1 MAQRRGSWG
10 KSTTAVIILVLL
22 LVETLQSVIEMSTKL
37 AQIVV
42 NALKWHVFFFVFFK
56 GYVKTEHRE
65 DTKYHYKMIQEFG
78 ATQWL

>member
-10 KSTTAVIILVLL
+10 KSTTAVIILVFL

-42 NALKWHVFFFVFFK
+42 NALKWHVFFFFK
-56 GYVKTEHRE
+56 GYVKTVHRE

>member
-1 MAQRRGSWG
+1 
-10 KSTTAVIILVLL
+10 
-22 LVETLQSVIEMSTKL
+22 MSTKL

-42 NALKWHVFFFVFFK
+42 NALKWHVFLFFLFLKK
-56 GYVKTEHRE
+56 GYGKTVDRE

>member
-22 LVETLQSVIEMSTKL
+22 LVGTLQSVIEMSTKL

-42 NALKWHVFFFVFFK
+42 NALKWHVFFK